1 MNSRQL
7 QYALV
12 LAQTRNFSLAAQNL
26 DMSQPALSKQIIA
39 LENEIGIKLFDRGTN
54 PLALTAAGEF
64 FIEKSRKLLF
74 EEDVLLKTLEKYKSG
89 ERGKLV
95 IGAVPFRSSYMM
107 PRLIKNIKEKFPNVQ
122 IELHEYGLS
131 VLREGLLK
139 GEYDFAIMNLPVNE
153 PEFEAIPLTPD
164 TLVLAVPEE
173 LKAHI
178 EDWDRDEID
187 DLSVG
192 KNLPFVTVGK
202 EQEMRKLFDVLCAE
216 VNIEPDIYATV
227 TGVATAWEVVKSGVA
242 ATIIPKQFVLAKGD
256 YSKVKLFEIKNTPYT
271 RQSAVILRHG
281 QFVSEYAKYAIEE
294 LKKM

>member
-7 QYALV
+7 QYAVV
-12 LAQTRNFSLAAQNL
+12 LSETKSFSTAAEKLNI
-26 DMSQPALSKQIIA
+26 SQPALSKQIIA
-39 LENEIGIKLFDRGTN
+39 LENEIGVKLFDRGAS
-54 PLALTAAGEF
+54 PLALTVSGEY
-64 FIEKSRKLLF
+64 FIAKAEKLLF

-122 IELHEYGLS
+122 IELQEYGLS

-139 GEYDFAIMNLPVNE
+139 GEYDFAIMNLPMND

-173 LKAHI
+173 LKAHM

-187 DLSVG
+187 DLSAG

-216 VNIEPDIYATV
+216 ANIEPDIYATV
-227 TGVATAWEVVKSGVA
+227 TGVATAWEMVKSGVA

-256 YSKVKLFEIKNTPYT
+256 YSKAKIFEIKNTPYI
-271 RQSAVILRHG
+271 RQSAVVLRRG
-281 QFVSEYAKYAIEE
+281 QFISDYTKYAIDC
-294 LKKM
+294 LIK

>member
-12 LAQTRNFSLAAQNL
+12 LAQTRNFSLAAQKL

-107 PRLIKNIKEKFPNVQ
+107 PKLIKNIKEKFPNVQ
-122 IELHEYGLS
+122 VELHEYGLS

-173 LKAHI
+173 LKTYM
-178 EDWDRDEID
+178 ETWEKDEID
-187 DLSVG
+187 DLSPA

-202 EQEMRKLFDVLCAE
+202 EQEMRKLFDVLCAQA
-216 VNIEPDIYATV
+216 NIEPDIYATV

-271 RQSAVILRHG
+271 RQSAVVLRRG

-294 LKKM
+294 LTKR

>member
-7 QYALV
+7 QYAVV
-12 LAQTRNFSLAAQNL
+12 LSETKSFSTAAEKLNI
-26 DMSQPALSKQIIA
+26 SQPALSKQIIA
-39 LENEIGIKLFDRGTN
+39 LENELGVKLFDRGAS
-54 PLALTAAGEF
+54 PLALTASGEY
-64 FIEKSRKLLF
+64 FIAKAEKLLF

-107 PRLIKNIKEKFPNVQ
+107 PKLIKNIKEKFPNVQ
-122 IELHEYGLS
+122 IELQEYGLS

-139 GEYDFAIMNLPVNE
+139 GEYDFAIMNLPMND

-173 LKAHI
+173 LKAHM

-216 VNIEPDIYATV
+216 ANIEPDIYATV
-227 TGVATAWEVVKSGVA
+227 TGVATAWEMVKSGVA
-242 ATIIPKQFVLAKGD
+242 ATIIPKQFVLAKED
-256 YSKVKLFEIKNTPYT
+256 YSKAKIFEIKNTPYI
-271 RQSAVILRHG
+271 RQSAVVIKRG

-294 LKKM
+294 LKRM

>member
-122 IELHEYGLS
+122 IELQEYGLS

-139 GEYDFAIMNLPVNE
+139 GEYDFAIMNLPMND

-173 LKAHI
+173 LKARM

-216 VNIEPDIYATV
+216 ANIEPDIYATV
-227 TGVATAWEVVKSGVA
+227 TGVATAWEMVKSGVA

-256 YSKVKLFEIKNTPYT
+256 YPKVKLFEIKNTPYT
-271 RQSAVILRHG
+271 RQSAVVLRRG